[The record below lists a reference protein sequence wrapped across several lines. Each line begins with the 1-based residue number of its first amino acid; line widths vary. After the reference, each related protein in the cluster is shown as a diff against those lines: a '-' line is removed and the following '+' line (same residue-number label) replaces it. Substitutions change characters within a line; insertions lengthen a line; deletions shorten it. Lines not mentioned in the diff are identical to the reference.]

1 MSTQT
6 PSAAPAEPASPH
18 AVAAHALEAV
28 VGIDEAI
35 ASLQAMRAHLMA
47 GLARMAVDDA
57 LETRT
62 DQRLALREVAA
73 ELATRQRRSDRTLE
87 AELGGAMVDVA
98 HWPATV
104 RAWGDARIHRGHLH
118 VIAEVGLPLQDPAA
132 RAAFEAALL
141 PHAERMAPGRL
152 RRLARRELEQ
162 HLAEPLVERHRT
174 GREQR
179 GISVTD
185 IDDGMSVLRAT
196 IPTLLAHGIA
206 DRLTRIARTAPADDP
221 RTVDQ
226 RRADALCDLLLTGD
240 ATGSGIE
247 GIRAEVSVVIP
258 ATALLAAGSSA
269 DAEAASH
276 ADTIAPR
283 LLGGSLVDAA
293 TVRDLAA
300 TSPGWSRLFT
310 DPLRG
315 HVIATDSYQPTAG
328 MRRLLRHRDQTCR
341 FPGCGASAHR
351 TDVDHTIGWAEG
363 GSTSLGNLAH
373 LCRRHHT
380 LKGATRWRLEQPEPG
395 TLHWTSPT
403 GRTYT
408 DEPTPTGPRF
418 TEREHHRARARTR
431 GPEPW
436 HGPPPPADAP
446 PLPF

>member
-6 PSAAPAEPASPH
+6 PSAAPAEPVSPH
-18 AVAAHALEAV
+18 AVAAHAMEAV

-104 RAWGDARIHRGHLH
+104 RAWGDARIHRGHVP

-132 RAAFEAALL
+132 RASFEAALL

-152 RRLARRELEQ
+152 RRLARRELEH
-162 HLAEPLVERHRT
+162 HLAEPLVDRHRT
-174 GREQR
+174 AREQR
-179 GISVTD
+179 GVSVTD
-185 IDDGMSVLRAT
+185 VDDGMSILRAT

-206 DRLTRIARTAPADDP
+206 DRLTRMARTAPAEDP
-221 RTVDQ
+221 RTIDQ
-226 RRADALCDLLLTGD
+226 RRADAFCDLLLTGD
-240 ATGSGIE
+240 ATGSGID

-258 ATALLAAGSSA
+258 ATALVTASPDA
-269 DAEAASH
+269 DHSP
-276 ADTIAPR
+276 DGVAPR
-283 LLGGSLVDAA
+283 LLGGSLVDAE

-300 TSPGWSRLFT
+300 AAPGWSRLFT

-315 HVIATDSYQPTAG
+315 HVVATDSYQPTAG

-351 TDVDHTIGWAEG
+351 TDVDHTIGWADG

-380 LKGATRWRLEQPEPG
+380 LKGTTRWRLEQPEPG
-395 TLHWTSPT
+395 TLRWTSPT
-403 GRTYT
+403 GRTYI
-408 DEPTPTGPRF
+408 DEPAPIGPRF
-418 TEREHHRARARTR
+418 TEREHQRSRGRTR
-431 GPEPW
+431 TRTGDPEPW
-436 HGPPPPADAP
+436 HGPPPRADAP